1 MRVDGASVG
10 RRHREGWRI
19 GTLLGVPVLVARSW
33 FVIAALITF
42 LFAPTV
48 LREAPS
54 LGALAYVVAFLYALL
69 LFASVLVHEVSHAA
83 ASRAFGLPA
92 KHIVIN
98 LWGGHTQFENDVPS
112 PGRSFVVAVVGPLSN
127 GALAAAA
134 VPVWLATRDVP
145 VVSLLVYAFAFLNA
159 IVALFNL
166 VPGLPL
172 DGGRLLEAAV
182 WKVTGERTTGTIS
195 AGWAGRAVAVGLLLW
210 FVVRPLL
217 SRVPLSIVEVAWAGL
232 IAALLW
238 AGAGQAIR
246 TAHVRRRAPQATVAG
261 LARPAVAVPAAVSIA
276 QAVAAA
282 GADHPADLAR
292 RPVLLVDPD
301 GGLAGVLD
309 AAAVSEVPV
318 DRRTDVPASAAA
330 RALPT
335 GAVVDV
341 RLGGEELLRVLSS
354 LPGEEWAVR
363 DADGRWVGLLKGSD
377 VVAAV
382 VRSRRHPSGTP
393 GGSRSGF

>member
-1 MRVDGASVG
+1 MDVDGAPAG
-10 RRHREGWRI
+10 RRHREGWRL

-33 FVIAALITF
+33 FVIAAVITF

-48 LREAPS
+48 LQEAPA
-54 LGALAYVVAFLYALL
+54 LGGLAYLVAFLYALL

-127 GALAAAA
+127 GLLAVAA

-159 IVALFNL
+159 VVALFNL

-172 DGGRLLEAAV
+172 DGGRILEAAV
-182 WKVTGERTTGTIS
+182 WKVTGQRTTGTIA
-195 AGWAGRAVAVGLLLW
+195 AGWVGRVVAALLLLW

-217 SRVPLSIVEVAWAGL
+217 SGVQISLVQVAWAGV

-246 TAHVRRRAPQATVAG
+246 TAGIRRRAPQATVAG
-261 LARPAVAVPAAVSIA
+261 LVRRATVVPRGVSIA
-276 QAVAAA
+276 DAMAAA
-282 GADHPADLAR
+282 GAGHPADLAWH
-292 RPVLLVDPD
+292 PVLLVDGPE
-301 GGLAGVLD
+301 APPGVLD
-309 AAAVSEVPV
+309 ASAVSEVPV
-318 DRRTDVPASAAA
+318 DRRPLVPASAAA
-330 RALPT
+330 RSLPPS
-335 GAVVDV
+335 AVVGLD
-341 RLGGEELLRVLSS
+341 LAGEELLRALSS
-354 LPGEEWAVR
+354 LPGEEWVVR
-363 DADGRWVGLLKGSD
+363 DADGRWVGLLRGSD

-382 VRSRRHPSGTP
+382 VGTRRPATGTP
-393 GGSRSGF
+393 RP